1 MTNKLFDFLR
11 MGGTTNTPPVRHR
24 MRSVLLVLGLL
35 LGSLNV
41 WGAEEIVYTL
51 DGTVTGG
58 TAGYAEASEIEQN
71 SVTWQVM
78 GNTTMNPWRL
88 GGKGLT
94 NQNRSIYC
102 TSAFSEDISKVT
114 IETGSAGSSLTVNSV
129 TLTVSTEENGGG
141 TITDS
146 ETKTTNL
153 TSSTLA
159 FSRPAGHDWSG
170 QYFTIVFNVT
180 RTSTSGNGY
189 IQFNNAKFYK
199 ESSDVIVKTLK
210 SIAVDDMTTSYEVG
224 DEFSFDGT
232 CTATYSVTKN
242 DEPQLDENKV
252 VTPTEVTSPDM
263 STSGNKT
270 ITVSYTEDAVTQTT
284 TYNITVAAALP
295 KITIDGTATG
305 ITADD
310 ETQNITV
317 GGVAFGGIFKQY
329 STSNLWL
336 TSGTGFIY
344 NKESFGKIRKI
355 TINYKSGGSGTS
367 YQWIK
372 LGDAVMDSYEAAST
386 NGVKYETSTGGSS
399 NTFVVTG
406 DYEYFCLSISNK
418 NLQASSIV
426 ISYEADPT
434 ASSVTVDPTSV
445 EATADAVN
453 NGLIDVTYTNI
464 ATASATVG
472 LFNDAKCNEAFTGDW
487 LTASLN
493 GDKDI
498 AYTINANT
506 AFEAR
511 TAYIKLTAPASNST
525 SPDVVKVIA
534 VTQAAREYVFANL
547 AELLEN
553 VTPTGT
559 AQQVTVTLTNEV
571 IVGLDGTQGI
581 YLNVTYG
588 PSATT
593 KQIEIYC
600 KNAPTMVAG
609 GTVSGTLENCNWKTF
624 GSTWE
629 LCPANWTEITYTAP
643 KAVSSVVVTGA
654 PTKTTYVDGEKFN
667 PAGLTV
673 TVNYTD
679 DTHEVIDAS
688 MATWAY
694 NPSQVLA
701 KDQTSVGVQATY
713 NEVQSVEYS
722 VSGLTVGE
730 IPTKTVAEFIAAGNA
745 DMRCYLVGTV
755 SDIETGAKLK
765 YGNFNLTDAS
775 GTIYVYGCL
784 DTEGNAEQFESLNVE
799 DGDKIKVIAEDY
811 EYYSSKHEAKN
822 VQFVQEI
829 VVAKISIDN
838 MSMEFGDVATIN
850 ATITPAAAAN
860 AVTYAIKAG
869 SDDCITLEG
878 DQVTAKSV
886 AGTATIVATI
896 SDAPEYDGAVKEFT
910 VTVTAPDS
918 RYTAIIDG
926 ITAINGTLVTE
937 TAGAH
942 KDKEY
947 ISYVAQK
954 GNASNAPI
962 IPSGKSFVRIYQ
974 NGGYLALNAVKG
986 CVIDEV
992 IVSIPSTC
1000 NSTTIAVGTD
1010 EENLPTTGGTAA
1022 TAGNDFS
1029 TGTGLNSQNVY
1040 LVCLGTTS
1048 STRLEVG
1055 AITVKYTGNPIEVS
1069 SIAVGGTYQTEFEK
1083 NETFNHDGLIVTA
1096 TYTDESKA
1104 DVTALAEFSDP
1115 DMTALG
1121 VKTVTVSYGGKST
1134 TYNIEVV
1141 AATLSEIQ
1149 LSGSYPT
1156 QFAQG
1161 DAFSHAG
1168 MTVTAVYSDA
1178 SETDVTDDA
1187 TFSGYDMSGAGIQ
1200 TVTVSYGGKE
1210 ATYKIKVVPANTDF
1224 IVADDLEATGSGYTP
1239 FSGVTD
1245 LGTSAVYA
1253 GKNAYGSTGAN
1264 VGAIQI
1270 RTSGS
1275 EEGIVVTGQNGTKVV
1290 KSVTV
1295 GFTTTPSGIRKL
1307 QVYGKH
1313 TAYTSAADLFSS
1325 DAATQG
1331 TLIGE
1336 IATDGSIDCTADNY
1350 EFIGIRSYD
1359 GAMYLAYVMVTW
1371 GDASVTPTKEVIR
1384 DGLSAGKWGTICPKQ
1399 TVENVEGATFYQI
1412 AYLEEQNNLP
1422 YNVVFDQIEGTT
1434 LTAGQPYFFIA
1445 EGEEI
1450 KGNPTGTELTEAGA
1464 GVNGFYGYIGASPLA
1479 LPNIHTEYTPGE
1491 DNTFVIHNNSVF
1503 RINSATNLKSERCYI
1518 NINASEPTRTPS
1530 SASPVRRRIVM
1541 GVQNTNAATGM
1552 DELNASEAPRKMI
1565 IDGKMYIFRGEKMYN
1580 ANGQLVK

>member
-24 MRSVLLVLGLL
+24 MRSVLLLFAVLLSVGA
-35 LGSLNV
+35 
-41 WGAEEIVYTL
+41 WGAEQLAYTL
-51 DGTVTGG
+51 DGTSTGG
-58 TAGYAEASEIEQN
+58 TNGYATESDITQ
-71 SVTWQVM
+71 STISWKVT
-78 GNTTMNPWRL
+78 GNTTTNPWRI
-88 GGKGLT
+88 GG
-94 NQNRSIYC
+94 N
-102 TSAFSEDISKVT
+102 
-114 IETGSAGSSLTVNSV
+114 SLTGIDRTIYSTTAMSDAITKVELSVGAASNITVN
-129 TLTVSTEENGGG
+129 TLTLIVASDAAFNTIVDEVSGTFAANS
-141 TITDS
+141 TITF
-146 ETKTTNL
+146 EPTN
-153 TSSTLA
+153 
-159 FSRPAGHDWSG
+159 PATEWATGA
-170 QYFTIVFNVT
+170 YYKLVFNVT
-180 RTSTSGNGY
+180 VSGSNNKFVA
-189 IQFNNAKFYK
+189 FNNAKFYK
-199 ESSDVIVKTLK
+199 ESSDVFVKTLK

-232 CTATYSVTKN
+232 CTATYTVTKN
-242 DEPQLDENKV
+242 GDPQPDEEET
-252 VTPTEVTSPDM
+252 VTPTSVSTPDM
-263 STSGNKT
+263 STPGEKT
-270 ITVSYTEDAVTQTT
+270 ITVTYTEDAVTQTT
-284 TYNITVAAALP
+284 TYNITVTAALP

-305 ITADD
+305 ITSTD
-310 ETQNITV
+310 EDQSITV
-317 GGVAFGGIFKQY
+317 GAGAFGGTFKQY
-329 STSNLWL
+329 GTTALWF
-336 TSGTGFIY
+336 TKGSGFIY

-355 TINYKSGGSGTS
+355 TINYKSGGSTDAV
-367 YQWIK
+367 QWLR
-372 LGDAVMDSYEAAST
+372 LGDEELNSFSSETT
-386 NGVKYETSTGGSS
+386 NGVEFTTSSPTSP

-406 DYEYFCLSISNK
+406 DFEYFCLSVSSSK
-418 NLQASSIV
+418 NLQATSIV

-434 ASSVTVDPTSV
+434 APSVTVDPTSV
-445 EATADAVN
+445 EATAEAAN
-453 NGLIDVTYTNI
+453 SSIDVTYTNI

-472 LFNDAKCNEAFTGDW
+472 LFNDAECNEAFTGDW
-487 LTASLN
+487 LTVSLN

-498 AYTINANT
+498 AYSISANN
-506 AFEAR
+506 AFEVR
-511 TAYIKLTAPASNST
+511 TAYIKLTAPASNGT

-534 VTQAAREYVFANL
+534 VNQAAKEYVFANL

-643 KAVSSVVVTGA
+643 KAVSSVVVTGT
-654 PTKTTYVDGEKFN
+654 PTKASYVDGEKFN

-673 TVNYTD
+673 NVNYTD

-713 NEVQSVEYS
+713 NEVQSVEYT

-730 IPTKTVAEFIAAGNA
+730 IPTKTVAEFIAAEG
-745 DMRCYLVGTV
+745 MRCYLVGTV
-755 SDIETGAKLK
+755 SDIETGTKLK

-799 DGDKIKVIAEDY
+799 DGDKIKVIAETY
-811 EYYSSKHEAKN
+811 KYYGSKDEAVN

-829 VVAKISIDN
+829 NVAKITIDN

-954 GNASNAPI
+954 GDASNAPI

-1000 NSTTIAVGTD
+1000 NPTTIAVGTD
-1010 EENLPTTGGTAA
+1010 EENLPTAGGSSV
-1022 TAGNDFS
+1022 TAGNNFS
-1029 TGTGLNSQNVY
+1029 TGTGLNSPNVY
-1040 LVCLGTTS
+1040 LVCLGTDKDH
-1048 STRLEVG
+1048 RLEVG
-1055 AITVKYTGNPIEVS
+1055 AITVKYNGDPIEVS
-1069 SIAVGGTYQTEFEK
+1069 GIAVSGTYQTEFEK

-1104 DVTALAEFSDP
+1104 NVTALAEFSDP
-1115 DMTALG
+1115 DMTTLG
-1121 VKTVTVSYGGKST
+1121 VKTVTVSYGGEST
-1134 TYNIEVV
+1134 TYDIEVV
-1141 AATLSEIQ
+1141 AAALSEIQ

-1178 SETDVTDDA
+1178 NETDVTDDA

-1295 GFTTTPSGIRKL
+1295 GFTTTPSGTRKL

-1325 DAATQG
+1325 DADTQG
-1331 TLIGE
+1331 ELIGE

-1371 GDASVTPTKEVIR
+1371 GDASVTPPTPVLTDVR
-1384 DGLSAGKWGTICPKQ
+1384 TG
-1399 TVENVEGATFYQI
+1399 
-1412 AYLEEQNNLP
+1412 
-1422 YNVVFDQIEGTT
+1422 
-1434 LTAGQPYFFIA
+1434 LTAGNYYTICNPKAMKNIHGATLWSFIGKDA
-1445 EGEEI
+1445 DFAYLVEETASTI
-1450 KGNPTGTELTEAGA
+1450 EAGKPYILYATASTVQAELEGADAAA
-1464 GVNGFYGYIGASPLA
+1464 GSNGAIHGTLVAMDQDALNAAATAAGHDLYLVIGNQLCQATGVPGTTVGNSLPANRAYVILDDITGGKPASA
-1479 LPNIHTEYTPGE
+1479 PGR
-1491 DNTFVIHNNSVF
+1491 N
-1503 RINSATNLKSERCYI
+1503 
-1518 NINASEPTRTPS
+1518 
-1530 SASPVRRRIVM
+1530 VRSM
-1541 GVQNTNAATGM
+1541 PMHKNAATGM

>member
-1 MTNKLFDFLR
+1 MTNNLFDFLR
-11 MGGTTNTPPVRHR
+11 MGKSPNTPPVRHR

-35 LGSLNV
+35 LGSMSV
-41 WGAEEIVYTL
+41 WGAEQLAYTL
-51 DGTVTGG
+51 DGTSTGG
-58 TAGYAEASEIEQN
+58 TNGYATESDITQGTI
-71 SVTWQVM
+71 SWKVT
-78 GNTTMNPWRL
+78 GNTTTNPWRI
-88 GGKGLT
+88 GG
-94 NQNRSIYC
+94 N
-102 TSAFSEDISKVT
+102 
-114 IETGSAGSSLTVNSV
+114 SLTGIDRTIYSTTAMSDAITKVELSVGAASNITVN
-129 TLTVSTEENGGG
+129 TLTLIVASDAEFNTVIDEVSETFAASS
-141 TITDS
+141 TITFAP
-146 ETKTTNL
+146 
-153 TSSTLA
+153 TS
-159 FSRPAGHDWSG
+159 PATEWATGA
-170 QYFTIVFNVT
+170 YYKLVFNVT
-180 RTSTSGNGY
+180 VSGSNNNNKFVV
-189 IQFNNAKFYK
+189 FNNAKFYK

-210 SIAVDDMTTSYEVG
+210 SIAVDNMTTSYEVG

-232 CTATYSVTKN
+232 CTAIYSVTKN
-242 DEPQLDENKV
+242 GVAQTDEEET
-252 VTPTEVTSPDM
+252 VTPTSVSTPDM
-263 STSGNKT
+263 STPGEKT
-270 ITVSYTEDAVTQTT
+270 ITVTYTEDAVPQTT
-284 TYNITVAAALP
+284 TYNITVDAALP

-317 GGVAFGGIFKQY
+317 GGVAFGGTFKQY
-329 STSNLWL
+329 GTTALWF
-336 TSGTGFIY
+336 TKGSGFIY

-355 TINYKSGGSGTS
+355 TINYKSGGSTDAV
-367 YQWIK
+367 QWLR
-372 LGDAVMDSYEAAST
+372 LGDEELNSFSSETT
-386 NGVKYETSTGGSS
+386 NGVEFTTSSPTSP

-406 DYEYFCLSISNK
+406 DFEYFCLSVSSSK
-418 NLQASSIV
+418 NLQATSIV

-434 ASSVTVDPTSV
+434 APSVTVDPTSV

-472 LFNDAKCNEAFTGDW
+472 LFNDAECNEAFTGDW

-534 VTQAAREYVFANL
+534 VTQAAKEYVFANL

-730 IPTKTVAEFIAAGNA
+730 IPTKTVAEFIAAEG
-745 DMRCYLVGTV
+745 MRCYLVGTV
-755 SDIETGAKLK
+755 SDIETGTKLK

-829 VVAKISIDN
+829 NVAKITIDN

-850 ATITPAAAAN
+850 AAITPAAAAN

-918 RYTAIIDG
+918 RKTAVIDG
-926 ITAINGTLVTE
+926 ITAVSGTLVTE
-937 TAGAH
+937 TAGTH

-947 ISYVAQK
+947 ISYAALK
-954 GNASNAPI
+954 GNAANAPV

-974 NGGYLALNAVKG
+974 NGGYLAINAVKG
-986 CVIDEV
+986 CLIDEV
-992 IVSIPSTC
+992 IVSVPSDC
-1000 NSTTIAVGTD
+1000 NPTTIAVGTD
-1010 EENLPTTGGTAA
+1010 EENLPTTGGSSA
-1022 TAGNDFS
+1022 TAGNNFS
-1029 TGTGLNSQNVY
+1029 TGTGLNSPNVY
-1040 LVCLGTTS
+1040 LVCLGTDKNH
-1048 STRLEVG
+1048 RLEVG
-1055 AITVKYTGNPIEVS
+1055 AITVKYNGDPISVK
-1069 SIAVGGTYQTEFEK
+1069 SIALSGEYQTEFTK
-1083 NETFNHDGLIVTA
+1083 NATFNHDGVIVTA
-1096 TYTDESKA
+1096 TYTDDSQA
-1104 DVTALAEFSDP
+1104 DVTTLAEFSDP
-1115 DMTALG
+1115 DMTTLG
-1121 VKTVTVSYGGKST
+1121 DKTITVSYGGKST
-1134 TYNIEVV
+1134 TYDIEVV
-1141 AATLSEIQ
+1141 AAALSEIQ

-1295 GFTTTPSGIRKL
+1295 GFTTTPSGTRKL

-1384 DGLSAGKWGTICPKQ
+1384 DGLNAGKWGTICPKQ
-1399 TVENVEGATFYQI
+1399 TVENVEGASFYQI
-1412 AYLEEQNNLP
+1412 TYLEEQNNLP

-1445 EGEEI
+1445 EGAEI
-1450 KGNPTGTELTEAGA
+1450 KGIKTGAELDAADPA
-1464 GVNGFYGYIGASPLA
+1464 GVNGFYGYIGTSSLA
-1479 LPNIHTEYTPGE
+1479 LTNIHTEYTPGE
-1491 DNTFVIHNNSVF
+1491 DNTFVIYNNSVF

-1518 NINASEPTRTPS
+1518 NINATEPTRTPS